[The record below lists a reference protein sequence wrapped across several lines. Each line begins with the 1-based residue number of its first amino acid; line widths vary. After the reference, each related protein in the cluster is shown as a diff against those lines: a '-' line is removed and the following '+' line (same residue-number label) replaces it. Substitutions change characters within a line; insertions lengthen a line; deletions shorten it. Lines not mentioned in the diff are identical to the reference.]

1 MRLKPRDEWAEWLLH
16 RRHGGDPEALRRH
29 LAWLYPIRD
38 RVLGNAKVG
47 EGDVVL
53 DVGCG
58 DGLIAFGAL
67 DRVGPSGRMI
77 FSDISQDLLDHSH
90 ALAEQIGELERCT
103 LVRAAA
109 EDLIPIADESV
120 EVVTTRSVIIYVK
133 PKERAFQEFLRVLR
147 PGGRLSMFEP
157 INRFNAARA
166 ANISHDGFE
175 MSPVIDIYR
184 KLRDFYAA
192 LQPPDTDPMLD
203 FDERDLVDLADSAG
217 FRSVELDYHAEIA
230 PPKES
235 RSWESAIR
243 SAGNPR
249 IPTLEEA
256 MQRLLTPDEIE
267 RYTDYMRPLY
277 ESDVGRPR
285 NAYAFLRATK

>member
-67 DRVGPSGRMI
+67 DRVGPSGRVI
-77 FSDISQDLLDHSH
+77 FSDISQDLLDHSR

-103 LVRAAA
+103 FVRAPA
-109 EDLIPIADESV
+109 EDLSPLADESV

-157 INRFNAARA
+157 INRFNEARA
-166 ANISHDGFE
+166 ANISHEGFE

-184 KLRDFYAA
+184 KLREFYAA

-203 FDERDLVDLADSAG
+203 FDERDLIDLANSAG
-217 FRSVELDYHAEIA
+217 FRAVELDYHAEIA

-235 RSWESAIR
+235 RSWERALH

-267 RYTDYMRPLY
+267 RYTDYMRPLC
-277 ESDVGRPR
+277 ESDAGRSR
-285 NAYAFLRATK
+285 NAYAFLWATK